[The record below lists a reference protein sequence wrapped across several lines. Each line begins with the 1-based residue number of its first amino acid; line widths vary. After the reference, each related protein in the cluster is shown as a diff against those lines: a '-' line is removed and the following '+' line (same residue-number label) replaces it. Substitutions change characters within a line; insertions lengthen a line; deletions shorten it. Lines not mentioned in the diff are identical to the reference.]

1 MAFYYCLLF
10 DVDGTLLDFNAAE
23 DGALR
28 DTLAH
33 FSLPNTED
41 AVSQYHDINNALWA
55 ALEQGKV
62 RQDKLV
68 IQRFE
73 KLLAAFGVQGN
84 PVEIND
90 YYLTQLSQRADTFP
104 GAEEALEE
112 LAEVAT
118 LAVVSNGVEKVQAGR
133 LEKSGLG
140 RFFDGVFVSGRVG
153 ATKPARK
160 IFDTALNTLGIENR
174 KKVLMIGDSLKAD
187 IAGARER
194 VSTPAGATSAAR
206 FCPRALRSRPTRSR
220 DMRNCFALS
229 WKRRSLQM
237 PEVKKNAISFKSSNG
252 TDTVAGYYYTCPG
265 MEPRCILQIS
275 HGMCEYI
282 GRYDDFAGYMAQKGY
297 VVCGNDH
304 LGHGAT
310 SSGPNGTDGYFA
322 EKDGRKFVL
331 QDLHEMNRLA
341 REAYPGLPVILL
353 GHSMGS
359 FFARMYAVLYPETL
373 HALVLSGTGGPNPLA
388 GVGLAL
394 TEAIGRV
401 KGRKH
406 RSKFLNNMAFGQY
419 LKRVDSPDTPYDWIS
434 RDKEVVAR
442 YAQDA
447 KCTFIFTASAFH
459 ELMAILRAVNRP
471 QWAQKVDKRLP
482 VALFAGDADPVGD
495 YGRGVE
501 SVYRALKDAGVKDV
515 FLKLYPGARHEI
527 LNETNR
533 AEVYADILAWC
544 DAHQA

>member
-1 MAFYYCLLF
+1 
-10 DVDGTLLDFNAAE
+10 
-23 DGALR
+23 
-28 DTLAH
+28 
-33 FSLPNTED
+33 
-41 AVSQYHDINNALWA
+41 
-55 ALEQGKV
+55 
-62 RQDKLV
+62 
-68 IQRFE
+68 
-73 KLLAAFGVQGN
+73 
-84 PVEIND
+84 
-90 YYLTQLSQRADTFP
+90 
-104 GAEEALEE
+104 
-112 LAEVAT
+112 
-118 LAVVSNGVEKVQAGR
+118 
-133 LEKSGLG
+133 
-140 RFFDGVFVSGRVG
+140 
-153 ATKPARK
+153 
-160 IFDTALNTLGIENR
+160 
-174 KKVLMIGDSLKAD
+174 
-187 IAGARER
+187 
-194 VSTPAGATSAAR
+194 
-206 FCPRALRSRPTRSR
+206 
-220 DMRNCFALS
+220 
-229 WKRRSLQM
+229 
-237 PEVKKNAISFKSSNG
+237 
-252 TDTVAGYYYTCPG
+252 
-265 MEPRCILQIS
+265 
-275 HGMCEYI
+275 
-282 GRYDDFAGYMAQKGY
+282 
-297 VVCGNDH
+297 
-304 LGHGAT
+304 
-310 SSGPNGTDGYFA
+310 
-322 EKDGRKFVL
+322 
-331 QDLHEMNRLA
+331 MNRLA

-544 DAHQA
+544 VAHQA

>member
-1 MAFYYCLLF
+1 
-10 DVDGTLLDFNAAE
+10 
-23 DGALR
+23 
-28 DTLAH
+28 
-33 FSLPNTED
+33 
-41 AVSQYHDINNALWA
+41 
-55 ALEQGKV
+55 
-62 RQDKLV
+62 
-68 IQRFE
+68 
-73 KLLAAFGVQGN
+73 
-84 PVEIND
+84 
-90 YYLTQLSQRADTFP
+90 
-104 GAEEALEE
+104 
-112 LAEVAT
+112 
-118 LAVVSNGVEKVQAGR
+118 
-133 LEKSGLG
+133 
-140 RFFDGVFVSGRVG
+140 
-153 ATKPARK
+153 
-160 IFDTALNTLGIENR
+160 
-174 KKVLMIGDSLKAD
+174 
-187 IAGARER
+187 
-194 VSTPAGATSAAR
+194 
-206 FCPRALRSRPTRSR
+206 
-220 DMRNCFALS
+220 
-229 WKRRSLQM
+229 M

-252 TDTVAGYYYTCPG
+252 TDIVAGIITPVPG
-265 MEPRCILQIS
+265 WNRAVSCKFPRHVRISSAVMTILPGIWRRKA
-275 HGMCEYI
+275 MW
-282 GRYDDFAGYMAQKGY
+282 F
-297 VVCGNDH
+297 CGNDH

-501 SVYRALKDAGVKDV
+501 SVYRALKDAGVKRRFPQAV
-515 FLKLYPGARHEI
+515 PRRTAR
-527 LNETNR
+527 
-533 AEVYADILAWC
+533 DIE
-544 DAHQA
+544 

>member
-1 MAFYYCLLF
+1 MSQFIDF
-10 DVDGTLLDFNAAE
+10 TLPSTVP
-23 DGALR
+23 GR
-28 DTLAH
+28 TLH
-33 FSLPNTED
+33 GFRCVPEGQVR
-41 AVSQYHDINNALWA
+41 AVL
-55 ALEQGKV
+55 
-62 RQDKLV
+62 
-68 IQRFE
+68 
-73 KLLAAFGVQGN
+73 
-84 PVEIND
+84 
-90 YYLTQLSQRADTFP
+90 QL
-104 GAEEALEE
+104 
-112 LAEVAT
+112 
-118 LAVVSNGVEKVQAGR
+118 
-133 LEKSGLG
+133 
-140 RFFDGVFVSGRVG
+140 
-153 ATKPARK
+153 
-160 IFDTALNTLGIENR
+160 
-174 KKVLMIGDSLKAD
+174 
-187 IAGARER
+187 
-194 VSTPAGATSAAR
+194 
-206 FCPRALRSRPTRSR
+206 
-220 DMRNCFALS
+220 
-229 WKRRSLQM
+229 
-237 PEVKKNAISFKSSNG
+237 
-252 TDTVAGYYYTCPG
+252 
-265 MEPRCILQIS
+265 S
-275 HGMCEYI
+275 HGMVEYI
-282 GRYDDFAGYMAQKGY
+282 DRYRPLAEYLADRGILVTGH
-297 VVCGNDH
+297 DH
-304 LGHGAT
+304 LGHGASIRT
-310 SSGPNGTDGYFA
+310 KEDYGYFA
-322 EKDGRKFVL
+322 EPDGNRAVL
-331 QDLHEMNRLA
+331 ADLHAVTVLTKEL
-341 REAYPGLPVILL
+341 YPDLPYFLL

-544 DAHQA
+544 VAHQA

>member
-1 MAFYYCLLF
+1 MERIPSRGIITPVPGWNRTVSCKFPTACANTSAVMTILPGIWRRQAMWF
-10 DVDGTLLDFNAAE
+10 AA
-23 DGALR
+23 
-28 DTLAH
+28 T
-33 FSLPNTED
+33 T
-41 AVSQYHDINNALWA
+41 IW
-55 ALEQGKV
+55 
-62 RQDKLV
+62 
-68 IQRFE
+68 
-73 KLLAAFGVQGN
+73 
-84 PVEIND
+84 
-90 YYLTQLSQRADTFP
+90 
-104 GAEEALEE
+104 
-112 LAEVAT
+112 
-118 LAVVSNGVEKVQAGR
+118 
-133 LEKSGLG
+133 
-140 RFFDGVFVSGRVG
+140 
-153 ATKPARK
+153 
-160 IFDTALNTLGIENR
+160 DTAPQ
-174 KKVLMIGDSLKAD
+174 A
-187 IAGARER
+187 
-194 VSTPAGATSAAR
+194 AAR
-206 FCPRALRSRPTRSR
+206 TEQTAILP
-220 DMRNCFALS
+220 
-229 WKRRSLQM
+229 KR
-237 PEVKKNAISFKSSNG
+237 
-252 TDTVAGYYYTCPG
+252 TDA
-265 MEPRCILQIS
+265 
-275 HGMCEYI
+275 
-282 GRYDDFAGYMAQKGY
+282 
-297 VVCGNDH
+297 N
-304 LGHGAT
+304 
-310 SSGPNGTDGYFA
+310 
-322 EKDGRKFVL
+322 
-331 QDLHEMNRLA
+331 LHEMNRLA